1 MQQNVVQPPA
11 QVVKLEHHYWRYLV
25 ISIYH
30 QHLVALCDSL
40 FSAVHCSLA
49 NKEEGGSCLKA
60 SIMARYHAHVLLQDV
75 CERVIASQSHNI
87 HSVMDFEPFGP
98 AGLFLRVTLTF
109 IVIRSEPLSEL
120 SLYHWIFRCSACLLG
135 WGLLCSVCAALGFLL
150 KGLAHLYMQHYD
162 DWYNAKSG
170 RGLNIRTERLGSEND
185 LGKQE

>member
-1 MQQNVVQPPA
+1 M
-11 QVVKLEHHYWRYLV
+11 
-25 ISIYH
+25 
-30 QHLVALCDSL
+30 
-40 FSAVHCSLA
+40 
-49 NKEEGGSCLKA
+49 
-60 SIMARYHAHVLLQDV
+60 LLQDV

-120 SLYHWIFRCSACLLG
+120 SLYQWVFRCCACLLS

-150 KGLAHLYMQHYD
+150 KRLAHLYMQHYD

-170 RGLNIRTERLGSEND
+170 RGLNMRTDRLGSENN

>member
-1 MQQNVVQPPA
+1 LLHFVLALP
-11 QVVKLEHHYWRYLV
+11 
-25 ISIYH
+25 SIDH
-30 QHLVALCDSL
+30 QRRIALCDSL
-40 FSAVHCSLA
+40 FSALHCSLA
-49 NKEEGGSCLKA
+49 NEEERRSCLKA
-60 SIMARYHAHVLLQDV
+60 RIIACYSWHVLLQDV

-120 SLYHWIFRCSACLLG
+120 SLYQWVFRCCACLLS

-150 KGLAHLYMQHYD
+150 KRLAHLYMQHYD

-170 RGLNIRTERLGSEND
+170 RGLNMRTERLGSENN